1 MHGCSSSLD
10 LARTIA
16 PHRERVA
23 AGGIEMPMY
32 VVLYRFTA
40 LGRRDIRGT
49 VERAAEVRKRNEARG
64 LTVHG
69 LYWTQGQYD
78 IVALVEAPNEQ
89 EMMGSL
95 VHVAEAGNVSSETM
109 RAFTEQEMATILGQ
123 VEDAE
128 LPIYDPTIHT

>member
-1 MHGCSSSLD
+1 MCLWYHCD
-10 LARTIA
+10 TIA
-16 PHRERVA
+16 RCSTSVPLR
-23 AGGIEMPMY
+23 AGSTSGVRLLHAGRAPVGGVQMPMY
-32 VVLYRFTA
+32 IVLYRFTA

-89 EMMGSL
+89 E
-95 VHVAEAGNVSSETM
+95 
-109 RAFTEQEMATILGQ
+109 
-123 VEDAE
+123 
-128 LPIYDPTIHT
+128 